1 MGNCICI
8 PDAKQQ
14 DNNQQ
19 DINQDKK
26 QQDIKQ
32 QDKKQQ
38 DKKQQDIKPDKKQQN
53 KKDKKES
60 TQMANLNE
68 TKPNTRKMSNHYT
81 INYPRH
87 EKRKDTALY
96 RRTRNEL
103 IHKRKLTCFICDKK
117 NSTEEPLETHHFY
130 CEKYAQTMIDWDKF
144 ALFAK
149 NCYNIQ
155 TGENISANFD
165 WNEVKQNPDI
175 FVDSTYN
182 MIVLCKQHHTSGNKG
197 LHHVPFPDWILQ
209 KYPSDGFEFLT

>member
-1 MGNCICI
+1 MGNCI
-8 PDAKQQ
+8 PNFHQ
-14 DNNQQ
+14 DN
-19 DINQDKK
+19 KE
-26 QQDIKQ
+26 
-32 QDKKQQ
+32 
-38 DKKQQDIKPDKKQQN
+38 PDN
-53 KKDKKES
+53 KEPDNKEPDNKEPDNKEPDVDLKES
-60 TQMANLNE
+60 IQIIKKN
-68 TKPNTRKMSNHYT
+68 TKKNTKKMTNHYT
-81 INYPRH
+81 INYPLH

-117 NSTEEPLETHHFY
+117 NSIEQPLETHHFY

-155 TGENISANFD
+155 TGENIYANFD

-209 KYPSDGFEFLT
+209 KYPLDGFEFLT